1 MRTAGWASVLVGAC
15 LVAGGGSTLGAA
27 DAPPPEAPPLEQAA
41 TAGSPA
47 QRSTPPASRP
57 ISFGFTGDIHTLK
70 AVNLDAV
77 QPDGSYD
84 YAPMFQ
90 RVAPLLSWFDVAS
103 CHMEAP
109 VAPDSEIIVDAPRL
123 STAPSM
129 VAAIAGAGWDRCST
143 ASNHMMDRGVAGVDA
158 TLAAFDAAGLGH
170 SGAARTAPEQRHVL
184 FDVRGVTFAHL
195 SYTFYVGARP
205 ASQPWRLNLIDS
217 AAIVAAARQA
227 RAGGAQVVIVSM
239 EWGTDT
245 YSSVTAYQR
254 SVAQAVTASGQVDL
268 IVGSQAHVLQ
278 PIDEVNGVWVIYGMG
293 NFISDLPGKTW
304 PASAQD
310 AAVFGVDFTVAGDGS
325 VEVSRPVVYPTWIDK
340 RHGHVVRL
348 TSEQYDPALPAATR
362 AALRESQN
370 RTRTVLG
377 DYFAP
382 TVR

>member
-1 MRTAGWASVLVGAC
+1 MVVSAC
-15 LVAGGGSTLGAA
+15 LVAVASSMPGAAEAPTA
-27 DAPPPEAPPLEQAA
+27 DAPPTVEEAA

-47 QRSTPPASRP
+47 HRATPPAQRP
-57 ISFGFTGDIHTLK
+57 ISFGFTGDIHTLR
-70 AVNLDAV
+70 AVNLDAA

-84 YAPMFQ
+84 YIPMFE

-109 VAPDSEIIVDAPRL
+109 VAPDSEIIVEAPRL

-158 TLAAFDAAGLGH
+158 TLGAFDAAGLGH
-170 SGAARTAPEQRHVL
+170 SGAARTAPEQRQVL

-205 ASQPWRLNLIDS
+205 ANQPWRLNLIDS
-217 AAIVAAARQA
+217 AAIIAAARQA
-227 RAGGAQVVIVSM
+227 RADGAQVVIVSM

-245 YSSVTAYQR
+245 YSAVTPYQR
-254 SVAQAVTASGQVDL
+254 SVAQSVTASGQVDL

-278 PIDEVNGVWVIYGMG
+278 PIDKVNGVWVIYGMG

-310 AAVFGVDFTVAGDGS
+310 AAVFGVDFTVTDGS
-325 VEVSRPVVYPTWIDK
+325 VDVSRPVVYPTWIDK
-340 RHGHVVRL
+340 QHGHVVRL
-348 TSEQYDPALPAATR
+348 TSEQYDPELPAATR
-362 AALRESQN
+362 AALRESQT
-370 RTRTVLG
+370 RTWTVLG
-377 DYFAP
+377 EYFAP
-382 TVR
+382 TVS